1 MNIFETIHSLAD
13 GIQEELV
20 TLRRD
25 FHKHAESGWFE
36 VRTSSLVARYLT
48 ELGYEVLVG
57 EDVCLRDARMG
68 VPPAEMLEANYQR
81 ALDQGADPEFAPAA
95 ADGMTG
101 VIGILRCGKGPVMAM
116 RFDMD
121 ALGVIE
127 SDSPD
132 HTPVKLGFASINHGA
147 MHACGHD
154 GHTAVGL
161 GVAKVLMALKDQLHG
176 TVKLI
181 FQPAEEGVR
190 GAKAI
195 VEKGHLDD
203 VDVFVGSHLSSKA
216 PENPVLIIPGSFG
229 SLATCKYDVV
239 YHGKNAHAG
248 GAPHAGCNALQAAAA
263 AVMQLYA
270 IPRHGGGAS
279 RINVGTLHAGTGRNV
294 IADIAKMEIEVRGQT
309 TAINQYMCQ
318 AAEKILRNTADTYGC
333 TCQITLMGAADSMN
347 SDEDLARQLQA
358 MCRDKLGMPVSE
370 KPLVVSGGSEDV
382 AYMMNRTQSHGGKAT
397 FMRLLTP
404 MAGPAHNRLYDFDE
418 DCLKNGVK
426 AFCGIAADTLG

>member
-1 MNIFETIHSLAD
+1 MNIFEIIDTMAD
-13 GIQEELV
+13 GMQEDLV
-20 TLRRD
+20 ALRRD

-48 ELGYEVLVG
+48 DLGYEVLVG

-68 VPPAEMLEANYQR
+68 VPSKEALEANYER
-81 ALDQGADPEFAPAA
+81 ALAQGADPEFAPAA

-101 VIGILRCGKGPVMAM
+101 VIGILRCGEGPVMAM
-116 RFDMD
+116 RFDID

-154 GHTAVGL
+154 GHTTVGL

-203 VDVFVGSHLSSKA
+203 VDVFVGSHLSSKKPDDPA
-216 PENPVLIIPGSFG
+216 TIIPGCYG
-229 SLATCKYDVV
+229 SLATSKFDVV
-239 YHGKNAHAG
+239 YRGKNAHAG

-270 IPRHGGGAS
+270 IPRHGAGSS

-294 IADIAKMEIEVRGQT
+294 IADIAKMELELRGQT

-333 TCQITLMGAADSMN
+333 TCQITLMGAADSLN
-347 SDEDLARQLQA
+347 SDEDLALHLQTV
-358 MCRDKLGMPVSE
+358 CRDKLGMPVSD
-370 KPLVVSGGSEDV
+370 KLLVVSAGSEDV
-382 AYMMNRTQSHGGKAT
+382 SYMMNRTQSHGGKAT
-397 FMRLLTP
+397 FLRLLTP
-404 MAGPAHNRLYDFDE
+404 IAGTAHNPLYDFNE

-426 AFCGIAADTLG
+426 AFCGIAADLMK